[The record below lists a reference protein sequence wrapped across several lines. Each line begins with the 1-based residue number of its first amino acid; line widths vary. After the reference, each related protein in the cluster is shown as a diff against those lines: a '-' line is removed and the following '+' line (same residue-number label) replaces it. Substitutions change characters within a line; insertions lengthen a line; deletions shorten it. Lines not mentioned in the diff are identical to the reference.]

1 MQKKNT
7 VGLRRL
13 QWRSLLTLACLA
25 GLLSCSTPPQVVL
38 PEALPSTSVTPAVDT
53 TDSGTGTSGKAAR
66 AEVMPK
72 PPRSEPRKRSAQP
85 AATPPPDVKGDVNLN
100 FEQVPLTTL
109 IQVVYTEILGRT
121 VNIDPQVMDRRDMV
135 TFRTPARQTPRQVQE
150 AMRLL
155 LRSYG
160 LAAVDLG
167 GLVRVVPDSAQTGQ
181 LPEILRGAALPE
193 TPDALRPVFQL
204 VELQAVRNNE
214 VSGWLN
220 TIMGG
225 RVVVQE
231 DPTRNAIIL
240 SGTSESV
247 AAALEALRVLDQ
259 PVMRGRSSLRIAPL
273 FLAAEELARRLSEVL
288 AAEGYSMPPPNFSPQ
303 SGGIRYPLMILPV
316 PASNALLVFS
326 LSDEILAHVQDW
338 VSKLDV
344 PNERGSGKG
353 FVSYTAQ
360 NVTAA
365 DLARTLDQ
373 ILGGN
378 TGRSDSQQVAPVG
391 GTASQSQTESAELG
405 SGAVVVDES
414 SNTLIFRTNPEE
426 YSYILGL
433 LRTLDRPAPSA
444 LIEVTV
450 AELQLKDDSQT
461 GVEWLL
467 TESLGGNDVIGG
479 TLGGLSVGSGG
490 VTFKQLDSSGDV
502 RLVLNALASSNRA
515 TILSSPRVV
524 ARNAQEATIQVGQEV
539 PIITSQQ
546 SSLAGNTSPDTLGVL
561 QSVEY
566 RSTGV
571 ILTVKPTIHPGGRI
585 DLKVSQ
591 EVSAAQATL
600 TGVDNS
606 PTFSTR
612 KVDTSLTLK
621 NGATVLL
628 GGLIANDG
636 NTGNA
641 GIPFLKDL
649 PGLGQMFRTNTRK
662 QNRTELVVL
671 ITPYII
677 TDDDDARAVT
687 DAFKKMLPWLEDAT
701 RASPAASET
710 SPQ

>member
-1 MQKKNT
+1 M
-7 VGLRRL
+7 
-13 QWRSLLTLACLA
+13 QWRALLTFVCLT
-25 GLLSCSTPPQVVL
+25 GLLSCSNPSQVVL
-38 PEALPSTSVTPAVDT
+38 PEPLPTTAAKPADG
-53 TDSGTGTSGKAAR
+53 DAANADAGRADAGR
-66 AEVMPK
+66 AEAMPA
-72 PPRSEPRKRSAQP
+72 PPRTEPRKQAAQP
-85 AATPPPDVKGDVNLN
+85 PPVPLPDAKGDVNLN
-100 FEQVPLTTL
+100 FEQIPLTTL

-121 VNIDPQVMDRRDMV
+121 VNIDPQVMERRDMV
-135 TFRTPARQTPRQVQE
+135 TFRTPARQSPRQVHE
-150 AMRLL
+150 SMRLL

-160 LAAVDLG
+160 LAAIDLG
-167 GLVRVVPDSAQTGQ
+167 GLVRVVPDSSQTGQ
-181 LPEILRGAALPE
+181 LPDILRGAALPE

-214 VSGWLN
+214 VASWLN

-231 DPTRNAIIL
+231 DPSRNAIIL
-240 SGTSESV
+240 SGTSENVS
-247 AAALEALRVLDQ
+247 AALEALRVLDQ
-259 PVMRGRSSLRIAPL
+259 PVMRGRASLRITPL
-273 FLAAEELARRLSEVL
+273 FVAAEELARRLNEVL
-288 AAEGYSMPPPNFSPQ
+288 AAEGYSMPPAGFSPQ
-303 SGGIRYPLMILPV
+303 SGGIRYPLMILPI
-316 PASNALLVFS
+316 PASNALLVFAR
-326 LSDEILAHVQDW
+326 SDEILAHVQDW
-338 VSKLDV
+338 ASRLDA

-360 NVTAA
+360 NVTAS
-365 DLARTLDQ
+365 DLAETLNQ
-373 ILGGN
+373 ILGGGTDQAGSPQQQLSVGTTALQPQTAEAGAS
-378 TGRSDSQQVAPVG
+378 TGS
-391 GTASQSQTESAELG
+391 
-405 SGAVVVDES
+405 VVVDKS
-414 SNTLIFRTNPEE
+414 SNTLIFRTTPED
-426 YSYILGL
+426 YSYIVGL

-450 AELQLKDDSQT
+450 AELALKDDSQT

-467 TESLGGNDVIGG
+467 TESLGGNSVVGG
-479 TLGGLSVGSGG
+479 TLGGLSIGSGG
-490 VTFKQLDSSGDV
+490 VTFKRFDSSNDA
-502 RLVLNALASSNRA
+502 RLVVNALASSNRA

-524 ARNAQEATIQVGQEV
+524 ARNAEEAVIQVGQEV

-546 SSLAGNTSPDTLGVL
+546 SSLSGNTAPDNLGVL
-561 QSVEY
+561 QAVEY

-591 EVSAAQATL
+591 EVSAAQPTL

-612 KVDTSLTLK
+612 KVNTSLTLK

-636 NTGNA
+636 NNGNA

-649 PGLGQMFRTNTRK
+649 PGVGQMFRTNTRK

-677 TDDDDARAVT
+677 TDDNDARAVT
-687 DAFKKMLPWLEDAT
+687 DAFKKMLPWLEESTGASSDAT
-701 RASPAASET
+701 ET
-710 SPQ
+710 EPR